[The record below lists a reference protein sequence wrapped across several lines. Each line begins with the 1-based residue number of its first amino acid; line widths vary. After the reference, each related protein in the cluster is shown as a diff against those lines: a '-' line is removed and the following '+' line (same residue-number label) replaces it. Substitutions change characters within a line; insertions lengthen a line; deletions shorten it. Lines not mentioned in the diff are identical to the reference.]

1 MKPGWKMM
9 ILHKYIL
16 VKNVY
21 FGDTEFVRYGIA
33 ALDITELPPI
43 VIRTVADL
51 TGDLATAQALAIK
64 CNTNN
69 TPTCE
74 LDEIIDEFLSNY
86 KV

>member
-1 MKPGWKMM
+1 M
-9 ILHKYIL
+9 IPYKYVL
-16 VKNVY
+16 VKNTY
-21 FGDTEFVRYGIA
+21 CGDTEFVRYGIA

-51 TGDLATAQALAIK
+51 TGDIATAQALAIK
-64 CNTNN
+64 CNVNN
-69 TPTCE
+69 APACE